1 MAKYS
6 VTIKVEANSVEDASK
21 LGNLLQNTA
30 NVVAYAD
37 IVKLLEKVKQN
48 PSIVRTALK
57 FI

>member
-1 MAKYS
+1 MAKYQ
-6 VTIKVEANSVEDASK
+6 VTIKVEADSVEAATK